1 MPDLNSKVTLQQKSL
16 KLQLEAINPQKA
28 GVHPLLIQRSSQAN
42 FASTE
47 LERRQIIQLLQAA
60 CCAPSSHN
68 SQPWYFIVVTNG
80 AGREEIGVEVRHCR
94 PLLRLHHEYPDRDI
108 DLDVWRVDT
117 FTGEPQA
124 LDGQALRWCSLADLP
139 RAQLLPA
146 DVPVI
151 TALRLPERMTAL
163 RGDGHE
169 VLACEEFAGGGLPPR
184 QPSGERLRGALCA
197 SLRQARTAAAGGA
210 EFIVFTLPQPP
221 VELAAACRLL
231 NLPVF
236 ASGLELSAAQAAGA
250 VGISQL

>member
-1 MPDLNSKVTLQQKSL
+1 MKPALHVVAGVLSDAKGRVLIAQRPRGTHLAGGWEFPGG
-16 KLQLEAINPQKA
+16 KLQA
-28 GVHPLLIQRSSQAN
+28 GEERAVGLAR
-42 FASTE
+42 E
-47 LERRQIIQLLQAA
+47 L
-60 CCAPSSHN
+60 
-68 SQPWYFIVVTNG
+68 
-80 AGREEIGVEVRHCR
+80 REEIGVEVRHCR

-117 FTGEPQA
+117 FSGEPQG

-169 VLACEEFAGGGLPPR
+169 LLACEEFAGGGLPPR

>member
-1 MPDLNSKVTLQQKSL
+1 MKPALHVVAGVLSDAKGRVLIAQRPRGTHLAGGWEFPGG
-16 KLQLEAINPQKA
+16 KLQA
-28 GVHPLLIQRSSQAN
+28 GEERAVGLAR
-42 FASTE
+42 E
-47 LERRQIIQLLQAA
+47 L
-60 CCAPSSHN
+60 
-68 SQPWYFIVVTNG
+68 
-80 AGREEIGVEVRHCR
+80 REEIGVEVRHCR

-117 FTGEPQA
+117 FSGEPQG

-221 VELAAACRLL
+221 VGLAAACRLL

-250 VGISQL
+250 IGISQL

>member
-1 MPDLNSKVTLQQKSL
+1 MKPALHVVAGVLSDAKGRVLIAQRPRGTHLAGGWEFPGG
-16 KLQLEAINPQKA
+16 KLQA
-28 GVHPLLIQRSSQAN
+28 GEERAVGLAR
-42 FASTE
+42 E
-47 LERRQIIQLLQAA
+47 L
-60 CCAPSSHN
+60 
-68 SQPWYFIVVTNG
+68 
-80 AGREEIGVEVRHCR
+80 REEIGVEVRHCR

-117 FTGEPQA
+117 FSGEPQG

-250 VGISQL
+250 IGISQL

>member
-1 MPDLNSKVTLQQKSL
+1 MHVVAGVLSDAKGRVLIAQRPRGTHLAGGWEFPGG
-16 KLQLEAINPQKA
+16 KLQA
-28 GVHPLLIQRSSQAN
+28 GEERAVGLAR
-42 FASTE
+42 E
-47 LERRQIIQLLQAA
+47 L
-60 CCAPSSHN
+60 
-68 SQPWYFIVVTNG
+68 
-80 AGREEIGVEVRHCR
+80 REEIGVEVRHCR

-117 FTGEPQA
+117 FSGEPQG

-169 VLACEEFAGGGLPPR
+169 LLACEEFAGGGLPPR